1 MFKKYKDW
9 KHNHLKA
16 INKISNIVLKLCGI
30 LILIEMLGFIIGFVE
45 PTKTGIISSFLLCG
59 TFCLL
64 GNIEIKE
71 DK

>member
-9 KHNHLKA
+9 KHNHLKV

>member
-1 MFKKYKDW
+1 MFKKYKEW

-30 LILIEMLGFIIGFVE
+30 LILFEMFGFIIGFVE
-45 PTKTGIISSFLLCG
+45 PTKTGIISSYLLCG
-59 TFCLL
+59 IFCLL

>member
-16 INKISNIVLKLCGI
+16 INKISNIVLKLCEI
-30 LILIEMLGFIIGFVE
+30 LILFEVLGFIIGFAE
-45 PTKTGIISSFLLCG
+45 PTKTGIISSYLLCG

-64 GNIEIKE
+64 VHIEFKE